1 MYLIGSGIV
10 VLAIAFYIWWNR
22 PGRCYSKAR
31 LDGKIV
37 VVTGANTGIGKETVK
52 NFINR
57 GATVVM
63 GCRSLS
69 RGNQAADDI
78 KSATGNSDRVVVRQ
92 LDLGSLKSI
101 HAFAK
106 GFLEEFSKLHI
117 LVNNA
122 GIMFCAYTLTEDG
135 FEQQFGVNHLGHFAL
150 TNLLLPRMKESGPGG
165 RIVNLTSVGH
175 ILFTYFNMDDL
186 LWEKKAYDQVKAY
199 GQSKLCN
206 VLFTKELH
214 RRLADDGIT
223 AYAVH
228 PGNVATDLMRHSS
241 LLTFFYPI
249 MARIYY
255 KTPEEGAQTSV
266 HCAVQEGLESLS
278 GEYFAD
284 CARLKSAKMSYDVDK
299 AKELWEVSEKLSGV
313 KYPF

>member
-1 MYLIGSGIV
+1 
-10 VLAIAFYIWWNR
+10 
-22 PGRCYSKAR
+22 
-31 LDGKIV
+31 
-37 VVTGANTGIGKETVK
+37 
-52 NFINR
+52 
-57 GATVVM
+57 
-63 GCRSLS
+63 
-69 RGNQAADDI
+69 
-78 KSATGNSDRVVVRQ
+78 
-92 LDLGSLKSI
+92 
-101 HAFAK
+101 
-106 GFLEEFSKLHI
+106 
-117 LVNNA
+117 
-122 GIMFCAYTLTEDG
+122 
-135 FEQQFGVNHLGHFAL
+135 
-150 TNLLLPRMKESGPGG
+150 MKESGPGG

-186 LWEKKAYDQVKAY
+186 LWEKKAYDEVKAY

-249 MARIYY
+249 MSRIYF

>member
-1 MYLIGSGIV
+1 MYLILAGVV
-10 VLAIAFYIWWNR
+10 VLAFAVYIWWNR

-37 VVTGANTGIGKETVK
+37 IVTGANTGIGKETTK

-57 GATVVM
+57 GATVIM
-63 GCRSLS
+63 GCRDLS
-69 RGNQAADDI
+69 RGNKAADDI
-78 KSATGNSDRVVVRQ
+78 KSATGNSNRILVRK

-101 HAFAK
+101 HEFAES
-106 GFLEEFSKLHI
+106 FLKEFSKLHI
-117 LVNNA
+117 LINNA
-122 GIMFCAYTLTEDG
+122 GIMMCPYTLTEDG

-150 TNLLLPRMKESGPGG
+150 TNLLLSRMKESGPGG

-175 ILFTYFNMDDL
+175 ILFTYFEMDDL
-186 LWEKKAYDQVKAY
+186 LWKKNAYDDVKAY

-214 RRLADDGIT
+214 RRLADAGISS
-223 AYAVH
+223 YAVH
-228 PGNVATDLMRHSS
+228 PGNVATDLMRHKQILSFIYP
-241 LLTFFYPI
+241 LL
-249 MARIYY
+249 ARIYL
-255 KTPEEGAQTSV
+255 KTPEEGAQTSI

-284 CARLKSAKMSYDVDK
+284 CARLESHKWSYDVDK
-299 AKELWEVSEKLSGV
+299 AKKLWAISEQLSGV
-313 KYPF
+313 KFPF